1 MNQQQLKA
9 FKDILDRRYRELRE
23 QIRHDLEVSDE
34 EQYSEL
40 AGRVHDLEDEAL
52 ADLLVDV
59 NLAHVDRHL
68 EELQQV
74 NAALRRIR
82 EGSYG
87 ICVDTGEEIELER
100 LRVNPTAIRTREAQE
115 RYERNHSPGG
125 RSSL

>member
-1 MNQQQLKA
+1 MDQKQLRE
-9 FKDILDRRYRELRE
+9 FEEILNRRYSELRE

-40 AGRVHDLEDEAL
+40 AGKVHDLEDEAL

-59 NLAHVDRHL
+59 NLAHIDRHL
-68 EELQQV
+68 EELKQV

-82 EGSYG
+82 EGTYG
-87 ICVDTGEEIELER
+87 ICVDTDEQIELGR
-100 LRVNPTAIRTREAQE
+100 LQANPTAIRTREAQE

-125 RSSL
+125 HSSL